1 MFREISKG
9 EDVSFF
15 RLGFALV
22 ILGGDL
28 ELDIFIEGHVR
39 VGL

>member
-22 ILGGDL
+22 ILGGGL
-28 ELDIFIEGHVR
+28 EPDILIEGYV
-39 VGL
+39 